1 MVSSWADT
9 KPHDNTTHRVGYAL
23 AVSDGGPERSSRIY
37 GLDALRGI
45 AVFLMIEQHVGI
57 WLWDQPRLRFAELVK
72 QYPLHF
78 AFNALGGGAA
88 PLFVTLAGVGSALFV
103 AANRPRTDSTLVRR
117 GVTLMGFGLA
127 LNLLT
132 PSWFSWGSWFV
143 LHMMGFAMA
152 LAPVWRK
159 MSTRTLLTLCIV
171 VLAATVGVQEWLE
184 TPLKLDNARMRD
196 VTMPGGPFRLALAES
211 QFPILPWLTFYL
223 AGFASGRW
231 ISDREPGHVAK
242 LGGAFALAGALG
254 LLVVQLGL
262 VNGSVAIRALR
273 LAVPFFPASP
283 TTVCLLLGGVLLLI
297 AAVFWIEN
305 RRSIS
310 ANNPL
315 VTLGRTSLT
324 LLILH
329 VWLFRELSRRVFISA
344 ERPTGLWHGLEA
356 STALAVIFAFVI
368 VATIASRYWQ
378 RVGYRFGAE
387 WLLRRV
393 AG

>member
-1 MVSSWADT
+1 MT
-9 KPHDNTTHRVGYAL
+9 
-23 AVSDGGPERSSRIY
+23 DGGPQRSGRIY

-57 WLWDQPRLRFAELVK
+57 WLWNQPKLRFGDLVA
-72 QYPLHF
+72 QYPFHVG
-78 AFNALGGGAA
+78 FNALGGGAA

-103 AANRPRTDSTLVRR
+103 AADRPRTDSTLVRR
-117 GVTLMGFGLA
+117 GVTLMGFGLG

-159 MSTRTLLTLCIV
+159 MSNRTLLALCVV
-171 VLAATVGVQEWLE
+171 VLAATVGVQEWLD
-184 TPLKLDNARMRD
+184 TPAKLDNARMRN
-196 VTMPGGPFRLALAES
+196 VGMPGGPFRLALAES

-231 ISDREPGHVAK
+231 ISDRRPGLVAK
-242 LGGAFALAGALG
+242 LGGAFATFGAVG
-254 LLVVQLGL
+254 VLLFQLRILEGP
-262 VNGSVAIRALR
+262 VAARALR
-273 LAVPFFPASP
+273 LQVPFFPASP
-283 TTVCLLLGGVLLLI
+283 TTVSLLLGGVLLLI
-297 AAVFWIEN
+297 AAVFWLEN
-305 RRSIS
+305 HRSIN

-329 VWLFRELSRRVFISA
+329 VWVFRELSRRVLISP
-344 ERPTGLWHGLEA
+344 ERPTGLWRGLDA
-356 STALAVIFAFVI
+356 GPALAVIFAFVI
-368 VATIASRYWQ
+368 LATIASRFWQ